1 MFNSKKSII
10 MFAIILLIGAALT
23 GIPLSKDDVSQR
35 CINICLIYIVAV
47 AVYLM
52 FIIGFWGGLIITCCF
67 SIYSL
72 FQILVMY
79 GETEKSPPKNHEPSY
94 LDKAA
99 ERILLDYLHNSSAR
113 TPKKVYSAPPK
124 ASFDPADLSYEV
136 VTKIERLN
144 TPVEAYYVYSEH
156 NGIVSK
162 TIYLA
167 SDIKT
172 LDIKKGTRLQ
182 TFYKGEKPTGT
193 NDERFRKYHPIGS
206 TITGYVESAT
216 TTTVTMAFP
225 LERELS
231 TFGPYKK
238 VVTQTFIKDPLFPLY
253 CRPGNKITAVVADYR
268 YPFGEFPKYGP
279 PEYKLILGKITV
291 TY

>member
-1 MFNSKKSII
+1 

-162 TIYLA
+162 KLYSATEFNIYR
-167 SDIKT
+167 ITKG
-172 LDIKKGTRLQ
+172 KKLR
-182 TFYKGEKPTGT
+182 TFYKGIELSGNDDEK
-193 NDERFRKYHPIGS
+193 FRMTHPPGS
-206 TITGYVESAT
+206 VIIGYVKSQDLHD
-216 TTTVTMAFP
+216 VTLAFP
-225 LERELS
+225 LEKELIHND
-231 TFGPYKK
+231 PYEKLAYLH
-238 VVTQTFIKDPLFPLY
+238 FDENSLSALY
-253 CRPGNKITAVVADYR
+253 CKTGAEITAVVDSYER
-268 YPFGEFPKYGP
+268 SWIRPHNIETSYT
-279 PEYKLILGKITV
+279 LHV
-291 TY
+291 TNVVVTHKKRSF